1 MLVLV
6 TRPHGDAEE
15 TAVKLAMRGHEP
27 VIAPLLDI
35 RYRAGGDIPLDGVQA
50 VLVTSANGIRALA
63 ARTKRRDVK
72 VMAVGTQSAK
82 TARELGFIDV
92 ADAHGDLQALAEFV
106 VAILPPQNGA
116 LFHAAGSPTRGNLT
130 ELLTAR
136 GFVVRSEVLYDAV
149 AAEALPRNVRATFRT
164 LDAAL
169 FFSPRTA
176 QIFADIALKEDLS
189 CRSLRALCISD
200 ATALE
205 LRTLS
210 FRETRVAAAPNQD
223 ALLALLG

>member
-6 TRPHGDAEE
+6 TRPQGDAEE
-15 TAVKLAMRGHEP
+15 TAVKLAMRGHDP
-27 VIAPLLDI
+27 VIAPLLEI

-63 ARTKRRDVK
+63 ARTKRRDAK
-72 VMAVGTQSAK
+72 VLAVGTQSAE
-82 TARELGFIDV
+82 TARALGFAHV
-92 ADAHGDLQALAEFV
+92 AHADRDAAALANL
-106 VAILPPQNGA
+106 AITTLAPQHGA

-130 ELLTAR
+130 ELLATR
-136 GFVVRSEVLYDAV
+136 GFTVQSEVLYDTV
-149 AAEALPRNVRATFRT
+149 AAEALPRNVRRTFGT

-176 QIFADIALKEDLS
+176 RIFADIAAKENLS
-189 CRSLRALCISD
+189 CRSLRALCISQAAAD
-200 ATALE
+200 ALGGLA
-205 LRTLS
+205 
-210 FRETRVAAAPNQD
+210 FRDIRVADQPNQD